1 MEENN
6 EQFGSMSIV
15 AKIALLAQWA
25 PMLAKLEA
33 VSSAKSPQEKAIAM
47 VSALKLA
54 AGKTATDKDN
64 DVLELIEA
72 VLKTPEGVSLVNW
85 FAIVSGEI
93 K

>member
-6 EQFGSMSIV
+6 EQFGSLSIV
-15 AKIALLAQWA
+15 TKIALLVQWA

-33 VSSAKSPQEKAIAM
+33 VSAAKAPQDKAIAM

-54 AGKTATDKDN
+54 AGKTNTDKDN

-72 VLKTPEGVSLVNW
+72 VLKTPEGVALVNW
-85 FAIVSGEI
+85 FATVSGEI